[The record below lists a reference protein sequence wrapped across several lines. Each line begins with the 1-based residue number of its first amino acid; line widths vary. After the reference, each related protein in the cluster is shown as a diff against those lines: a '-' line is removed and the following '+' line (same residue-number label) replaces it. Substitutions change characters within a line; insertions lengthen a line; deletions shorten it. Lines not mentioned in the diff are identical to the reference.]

1 MMAVTSAAG
10 TAYLSGAY
18 DSFPSFFAEF
28 MMLNPYFCVYYFVGQ
43 CLSCLFVIFL
53 LAINY
58 LTFFDLRL
66 LMKTLVSSNFL
77 THTCHTVG
85 RFRIMVFNATF
96 NNISVISWWSVFLV
110 KETENS
116 KKTPIC
122 CKSLT
127 NFLMKC
133 CIEYT
138 SP

>member
-1 MMAVTSAAG
+1 MQQE
-10 TAYLSGAY
+10 L
-18 DSFPSFFAEF
+18 
-28 MMLNPYFCVYYFVGQ
+28 
-43 CLSCLFVIFL
+43 
-53 LAINY
+53 
-58 LTFFDLRL
+58 LTFPEHTIHSRLFCGVHDAQSLFLCVLFCRSVFVLSLCNFSFGHQLSDLLRFTTTDEDFGIFKL
-66 LMKTLVSSNFL
+66 SY
-77 THTCHTVG
+77 HTCHTVG